1 VAGVPVQTPLANA
14 YAPET
19 LGTPR
24 RPGRFIAA
32 NGDEET
38 VMYIGIGGL
47 ILLILLLVVLF

>member
-1 VAGVPVQTPLANA
+1 VAGIPVQAPLGKA

-19 LGTPR
+19 LGTAR
-24 RPGRFIAA
+24 HVCRFCRA
-32 NGDEET
+32 NGDEEA